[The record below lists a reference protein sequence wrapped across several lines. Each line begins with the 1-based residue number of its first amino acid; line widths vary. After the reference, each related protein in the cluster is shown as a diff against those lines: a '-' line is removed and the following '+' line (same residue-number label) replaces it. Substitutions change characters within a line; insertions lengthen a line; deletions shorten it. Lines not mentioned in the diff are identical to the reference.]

1 MTDFRRDPSHR
12 FRRRP
17 ASPARLIAG
26 SFAIAILV
34 GTVLLAL
41 PAAHAP
47 GIEVSWLDALFTATS
62 AVCVTGLIVL
72 DTGTDF
78 STFGQVVIL
87 VLIQLGG
94 LGILSAG
101 TLVAL
106 AAGRRIG
113 YRERQ
118 QLQSQL
124 NTLQVGGIVR
134 LLRSIA
140 ILVVTVE
147 AVGALLLW
155 GPLAAREGLGRGAYL
170 AVFHS
175 ISAFNNAGFSP
186 FRDSLMGYATDPM
199 VNMVVMTLIVVG
211 GVGFVVITDVIA
223 RVRHGRTA
231 RISLHARIVLAATA
245 ALLVGATVVVAAL
258 EWNNP
263 ATLGA
268 LSPVERPLAAL
279 FQAVTPRTA
288 GFNTL
293 DTAALLPGT
302 MLFVMLLM
310 FVGGSPGST
319 AGGIKTVGFV
329 LLLGSAWSQI
339 RGRNELVLFGRRI
352 ASSIAVR
359 AGAIALSAMLLLG
372 AATTVLL
379 VTEPDASFQAL
390 AFEAVSAFG
399 TVGLSTGVTPT
410 LSEVGRVVVIVLM
423 YLGRLGPMTLGL
435 ALMGEPHE
443 RKLTYPEEEVVIG

>member
-1 MTDFRRDPSHR
+1 R

-124 NTLQVGGIVR
+124 NTLQAGGVVR

-199 VNMVVMTLIVVG
+199 VNMV
-211 GVGFVVITDVIA
+211 
-223 RVRHGRTA
+223 
-231 RISLHARIVLAATA
+231 
-245 ALLVGATVVVAAL
+245 
-258 EWNNP
+258 
-263 ATLGA
+263 
-268 LSPVERPLAAL
+268 
-279 FQAVTPRTA
+279 
-288 GFNTL
+288 
-293 DTAALLPGT
+293 
-302 MLFVMLLM
+302 
-310 FVGGSPGST
+310 
-319 AGGIKTVGFV
+319 
-329 LLLGSAWSQI
+329 
-339 RGRNELVLFGRRI
+339 
-352 ASSIAVR
+352 
-359 AGAIALSAMLLLG
+359 
-372 AATTVLL
+372 
-379 VTEPDASFQAL
+379 
-390 AFEAVSAFG
+390 
-399 TVGLSTGVTPT
+399 
-410 LSEVGRVVVIVLM
+410 
-423 YLGRLGPMTLGL
+423 
-435 ALMGEPHE
+435 
-443 RKLTYPEEEVVIG
+443 

>member
-1 MTDFRRDPSHR
+1 
-12 FRRRP
+12 
-17 ASPARLIAG
+17 
-26 SFAIAILV
+26 
-34 GTVLLAL
+34 
-41 PAAHAP
+41 
-47 GIEVSWLDALFTATS
+47 
-62 AVCVTGLIVL
+62 IVL

-175 ISAFNNAGFSP
+175 SSAFNNAGFSP

-245 ALLVGATVVVAAL
+245 VLLVGATVVVAAL

-329 LLLGSAWSQI
+329 
-339 RGRNELVLFGRRI
+339 
-352 ASSIAVR
+352 
-359 AGAIALSAMLLLG
+359 
-372 AATTVLL
+372 
-379 VTEPDASFQAL
+379 
-390 AFEAVSAFG
+390 
-399 TVGLSTGVTPT
+399 
-410 LSEVGRVVVIVLM
+410 
-423 YLGRLGPMTLGL
+423 
-435 ALMGEPHE
+435 
-443 RKLTYPEEEVVIG
+443 

>member
-1 MTDFRRDPSHR
+1 MTDLRREPPSQL
-12 FRRRP
+12 RRRP
-17 ASPARLIAG
+17 PSPARLIAG
-26 SFAIAILV
+26 SFASAILV
-34 GTVLLAL
+34 GTALLSL

-47 GIEVSWLDALFTATS
+47 GVKVSFVDALFTATS

-78 STFGQVVIL
+78 SAFGQAVIL
-87 VLIQLGG
+87 LLIQLGG

-101 TLVAL
+101 LLVAL

-124 NTLQVGGIVR
+124 STSQVGGVVR
-134 LLRSIA
+134 LLRSVA
-140 ILVVTVE
+140 VLVVVVE
-147 AVGALLLW
+147 VVGALLLW
-155 GPLAAREGLGRGAYL
+155 APFAAREGVGRGAYL

-186 FRDSLMGYATDPM
+186 YRTSLMDYVTDPV
-199 VNMVVMTLIVVG
+199 VNLVVIALVVVG
-211 GVGFVVITDVIA
+211 GLGFVVIADVLA
-223 RVRHGRTA
+223 RGRRGRTA
-231 RISLHARIVLAATA
+231 RLSLHARIVLASTAVLLLGATA
-245 ALLVGATVVVAAL
+245 AVLAL
-258 EWNNP
+258 EWGNP

-268 LSPVERPLAAL
+268 LSPAQRPLAAF

-293 DTAALLPGT
+293 DTAALAPGT
-302 MLFVMLLM
+302 TLFVMLLM

-319 AGGIKTVGFV
+319 AGGIKTVTFV

-339 RGRNELVLFGRRI
+339 RGRNELVLFGRRV
-352 ASSIAVR
+352 ASATAVR

-372 AATTVLL
+372 AATTALL
-379 VTEPDASFQAL
+379 VTEPHASFQAL

-399 TVGLSTGVTPT
+399 TVGLSTGVTPD
-410 LSEVGRVVVIVLM
+410 LSVAGRMVVIALM

-435 ALMGEPHE
+435 ALMAAPHE

>member
-1 MTDFRRDPSHR
+1 MSDFRRDPTQSI
-12 FRRRP
+12 RRRP

-26 SFAIAILV
+26 SFAAAILV

-47 GIEVSWLDALFTATS
+47 GVEVSWLDALFTATS

-78 STFGQVVIL
+78 SMFGQVVIL

-124 NTLQVGGIVR
+124 NTLQVGGVVR
-134 LLRSIA
+134 LLRAIA

-147 AVGALLLW
+147 VVGALLLW
-155 GPLAAREGLGRGAYL
+155 APLAAREGLGRGAYL
-170 AVFHS
+170 AVFHA

-186 FRDSLMGYATDPM
+186 FRDSLMGYVTDPV
-199 VNMVVMTLIVVG
+199 VNLIVMTLIVVG

-223 RVRHGRTA
+223 RVRRGRTA
-231 RISLHARIVLAATA
+231 RMSLHARIVLAATA

-352 ASSIAVR
+352 ASSTAVR

-410 LSEVGRVVVIVLM
+410 LSEAGRVVVILLM

>member
-1 MTDFRRDPSHR
+1 MTDLRRDPSHP

-26 SFAIAILV
+26 SFAVAILV

-47 GIEVSWLDALFTATS
+47 GVEVSLLDALFTATS

-78 STFGQVVIL
+78 SMFGQVVIL
-87 VLIQLGG
+87 LLIQLGG

-101 TLVAL
+101 TLLAL

-124 NTLQVGGIVR
+124 NTLQVGGVVR
-134 LLRSIA
+134 LLRAIA
-140 ILVVTVE
+140 ILVVAVE
-147 AVGALLLW
+147 TVGALLLW
-155 GPLAAREGLGRGAYL
+155 APLAAREGLGRGAYL
-170 AVFHS
+170 AVFHA

-186 FRDSLMGYATDPM
+186 YAGSLMGYVTDPV
-199 VNMVVMTLIVVG
+199 VNLVVMTLIVVG
-211 GVGFVVITDVIA
+211 GLGFVVISNVIA
-223 RVRHGRTA
+223 RVRLGRTA
-231 RISLHARIVLAATA
+231 RMSLHARIVLASTA
-245 ALLVGATVVVAAL
+245 ALLVGATAVVLAL
-258 EWNNP
+258 EWGNP

-268 LSPVERPLAAL
+268 LSPVQRPLAAL

-302 MLFVMLLM
+302 LLFVMLLM

-329 LLLGSAWSQI
+329 LLMGSAWSQI
-339 RGRNELVLFGRRI
+339 RGRNELVLFGRRVP
-352 ASSIAVR
+352 SSTAVR

-379 VTEPDASFQAL
+379 ITEPNASFQSL

-410 LSEVGRVVVIVLM
+410 LSEAGRVVVILLM

-435 ALMGEPHE
+435 ALVGEPHE

>member
-1 MTDFRRDPSHR
+1 MTDLRREPSHS

-26 SFAIAILV
+26 SFAAAILV

-47 GIEVSWLDALFTATS
+47 GVDVSLLDALFTATS

-78 STFGQVVIL
+78 SMFGQIVIL
-87 VLIQLGG
+87 LLIQLGG

-124 NTLQVGGIVR
+124 SALQVGGVVR
-134 LLRSIA
+134 LLRAIA
-140 ILVVTVE
+140 ILVVSVE
-147 AVGALLLW
+147 TVGALLLW
-155 GPLAAREGLGRGAYL
+155 APLAAREGLGRGAYL
-170 AVFHS
+170 AVFHA

-186 FRDSLMGYATDPM
+186 YRESLMGYVTDPV
-199 VNMVVMTLIVVG
+199 VNLVVMALIVVG
-211 GVGFVVITDVIA
+211 GLGFVVITDMIA
-223 RVRHGRTA
+223 RASRGRTA
-231 RISLHARIVLAATA
+231 RMSLHARVVLASTA
-245 ALLVGATVVVAAL
+245 VLLVGATAMVLVL
-258 EWNNP
+258 EWSNP

-268 LSPVERPLAAL
+268 LSPTQRPLAAL

-319 AGGIKTVGFV
+319 AGGIKTVSFV
-329 LLLGSAWSQI
+329 LLLGSAWSQV
-339 RGRNELVLFGRRI
+339 RGRSELVLFGRRI
-352 ASSIAVR
+352 ASATAVR
-359 AGAIALSAMLLLG
+359 AGAITLLAILLLG

-379 VTEPDASFQAL
+379 ITEPGASFQAL

-410 LSEVGRVVVIVLM
+410 LSETGRIVVILLM